1 MRLDLDNLPS
11 DVDLLHQLVREIVG
25 VVESRDGE
33 IERLQSIIKKLQ
45 RAQFGRRSERL
56 DPDQL
61 ALALDDLDADIARIR
76 ESSPDVAKLPSERT
90 SHRKP
95 LPDHL
100 PRQEVR
106 LDIESEVCAC
116 CGGALHAIGES
127 QAEMLDWVPAQLRVI
142 RITRPKYACRL
153 CESVVQA
160 PAPERLIAGGVATPA
175 LLTQVLISKYCDHTP
190 LYRQSQIFARH
201 GIDLARSTLAGWVGG
216 ACWWLEALHDRL
228 AKNILA
234 SDYLFA
240 DDTPVP
246 VLDPGR
252 GRTKT
257 GRLWV
262 YAREQRG
269 WSGPEPPAAIYM
281 FAPDRKA
288 ERPARHLASYR
299 GVLHV
304 DGYAGFE
311 TLAKAGTIKLAAC
324 WAHTRRK
331 FYDVAQAIGSPI
343 AEEAMRRIRDIYVIE
358 AELRGQSPPHRLA
371 ARRSRSKPLVAALEA
386 WLKAQLAVIPAA
398 GELAKAIRYAL
409 SRWDGLTRFLTDG
422 HVEMDTNPVERAIRP
437 VSLGRKNHLFAG
449 SDGGGARWAIL
460 CSLTETA
467 KLNGVEPY
475 AYLADVLQRM
485 VDAHPVNRLD
495 ELLPWAWKAANLAKS

>member
-1 MRLDLDNLPS
+1 MLIDLDNLPS
-11 DVDLLHQLVREIVG
+11 DPALLQRLLRDMAAA
-25 VVESRDGE
+25 VESRDGE

-61 ALALDDLDADIARIR
+61 ALALEDLDADIARIR
-76 ESSPDVAKLPSERT
+76 ESRPSIHPPLERP

-100 PRQEVR
+100 PREDVR
-106 LDIESEVCAC
+106 LDIEEAYCGC

-127 QAEMLDWVPAQLRVI
+127 VSEMLDWVPAQLRVV
-142 RITRPKYACRL
+142 RITRPKYACRV
-153 CESVVQA
+153 CETVAQVA
-160 PAPERLIAGGVATPA
+160 APERLIAGGLATPA
-175 LLTQVLISKYCDHTP
+175 LLAQVLASKYCDHTP

-201 GIDLARSTLAGWVGG
+201 GVDLARSTLAGWVGG
-216 ACWWLEALHDRL
+216 ACWWLEALHERL
-228 AKNILA
+228 VKSVFA
-234 SDYLFA
+234 SNHLFA

-262 YAREQRG
+262 YAREQRP
-269 WSGPEPPAAIYM
+269 WAGPEPPAAVYL

-288 ERPARHLASYR
+288 ERPVSHLQHFK

-311 TLAKAGTIKLAAC
+311 QLAARGDIVLAAC

-331 FYDVAQAIGSPI
+331 FYDVVEATGSPV
-343 AEEAMRRIRDIYVIE
+343 ATEALRRIGEIYAVE
-358 AELRGQSPPHRLA
+358 ADVRGQSPALRLA
-371 ARRSRSKPLVAALEA
+371 ARLQRSKPVVAAFHA
-386 WLKAQLAVIPAA
+386 WLEVQLQHIS
-398 GELAKAIRYAL
+398 GRSTLAEAIRYAL
-409 SRWDGLTRFLTDG
+409 SRWPGLTRFLTDG
-422 HVEMDTNPVERAIRP
+422 RVELDTNPVERAIRP
-437 VSLGRKNHLFAG
+437 VALGRKNHLFAG
-449 SDGGGARWAIL
+449 SDGGGGRWAIV
-460 CSLTETA
+460 CSLTETCLCRA
-467 KLNGVEPY
+467 
-475 AYLADVLQRM
+475 R
-485 VDAHPVNRLD
+485 
-495 ELLPWAWKAANLAKS
+495 